1 MQIRTAMQI
10 LLYSETT
17 AVQGSS
23 KNRRYFEDFLIYAVS
38 ILWSAQKLAA
48 TQWRNSALRF
58 VSYLPRTALVRCA
71 GPLGFHRLS
80 NNTGTH
86 AHVMRCGITSLK
98 SSVLEQGFC
107 GGRASC
113 FLVSCWMCERMGGAC
128 CSSAAWPFLCWP
140 RLPSLQG
147 FLFFFLLFFFLEYL
161 LLWLK
166 APASKS
172 CGAY

>member
-1 MQIRTAMQI
+1 MQI

-38 ILWSAQKLAA
+38 ILWSAQTLAA
-48 TQWRNSALRF
+48 TRWRNSALRF
-58 VSYLPRTALVRCA
+58 VSCLPRTALVWCA
-71 GPLGFHRLS
+71 GPLGFHSLS
-80 NNTGTH
+80 NNTGTR

-113 FLVSCWMCERMGGAC
+113 SLCPAGRWMCERMGGAC
-128 CSSAAWPFLCWP
+128 CSSAAWPFLSWP

-147 FLFFFLLFFFLEYL
+147 FLFFFFFLGVSV
-161 LLWLK
+161 
-166 APASKS
+166 AVA
-172 CGAY
+172 